1 MVAARHLAGPICSA
15 GRGYARWHPGDRQ
28 HNRKGTARVSWR
40 KRGAQ
45 AQAIGRS
52 RGGPGTKIHGVA
64 DATGRLIAFTIT
76 GGQVSDHRPA
86 HGLLAPL
93 PPPAACLADAG
104 YDSDGLRY
112 FLKNRGTLP
121 VIPNNPT
128 RKRLHPFDETAYRA
142 RNAVERM
149 FCRLKDWRRTAT
161 RYDKLAINYASAVA
175 LAAVVMW
182 WT

>member
-1 MVAARHLAGPICSA
+1 MV
-15 GRGYARWHPGDRQ
+15 
-28 HNRKGTARVSWR
+28 
-40 KRGAQ
+40 
-45 AQAIGRS
+45 
-52 RGGPGTKIHGVA
+52 
-64 DATGRLIAFTIT
+64 AFTIT

-93 PPPAACLADAG
+93 PPPGACLADAG
-104 YDSDGLRY
+104 YDSDGLRH
-112 FLKNRGTLP
+112 FLKGRGTLP
-121 VIPNNPT
+121 VIPNNPP

-149 FCRLKDWRRTAT
+149 FCRLKDWRRIAT